1 MTDLIH
7 VQPAMSGVPKRLY
20 MRLEMDKVRELHT
33 LLSQAL
39 NTRPDAPKWLFDLC
53 DQIDP
58 VPVPKPHNARSKA

>member
-1 MTDLIH
+1 MKDFIH
-7 VQPAMSGVPKRLY
+7 AERNEAGTAVRLWL
-20 MRLEMDKVRELHT
+20 RLETAKTQELHT